1 MNMAETLTPTQALA
15 QLRNMYEGIRDEHH
29 PYANTAT
36 RIGNAFLAL
45 LSYLAGAPY
54 LRKDTDDTAAGLLT
68 LLMGCV
74 VGESKQ
80 IRLNPDGSIVCGSIR
95 VDGSA
100 IFNELVFN
108 HQNVLEGDTYF
119 TDKGIIEKVE
129 HTDIGQ
135 YTLTFRKEYD
145 ADHHTFHVNDILL
158 GKVNRLDTGKTHYS
172 FWLRVDKVDTEAN
185 TAICSLYADSD
196 VPGGKNYAPVPTARV
211 IRWGN
216 TVDNSRQSVWFVS
229 SNDGRW
235 LFLQGVDKPIVEDS
249 EHGSNYAA
257 FVGLPPDIQAVHDL
271 LQKGVISKEQ
281 PCLYAKTIL
290 AENIIQLD
298 YLGKPMYQARD
309 CGQWNAS
316 RKYIKGWDDTA
327 KGYYKDR
334 VWWKGCYWEC
344 SVDECSGSEPRYGNT
359 YWTCL
364 IGGSNMSIE
373 LVSSAGNFFRSG
385 TKWTTTIE
393 ATVWNAEMELTA
405 DDLKDCT
412 LTWTRES
419 DDSKGD
425 MAWNASK
432 KNFHEYALPV
442 SSQEDLPSGWT
453 AGSKVGYRCTLTF
466 PDGNSTSASYS
477 IVK

>member
-1 MNMAETLTPTQALA
+1 MRLVVPRLSTSNAL
-15 QLRNMYEGIRDEHH
+15 R
-29 PYANTAT
+29 
-36 RIGNAFLAL
+36 
-45 LSYLAGAPY
+45 
-54 LRKDTDDTAAGLLT
+54 
-68 LLMGCV
+68 
-74 VGESKQ
+74 
-80 IRLNPDGSIVCGSIR
+80 
-95 VDGSA
+95 
-100 IFNELVFN
+100 
-108 HQNVLEGDTYF
+108 
-119 TDKGIIEKVE
+119 
-129 HTDIGQ
+129 
-135 YTLTFRKEYD
+135 
-145 ADHHTFHVNDILL
+145 
-158 GKVNRLDTGKTHYS
+158 
-172 FWLRVDKVDTEAN
+172 LRVDKVDTEAN

-216 TVDNSRQSVWFVS
+216 TVDTSRQSVWFVS

-364 IGGSNMSIE
+364 IGGSNMSI
-373 LVSSAGNFFRSG
+373 SINSTAGNFFRAG
-385 TKWTTTIE
+385 TDWTTTLV
-393 ATVWNAEMELTA
+393 ATVWNAEMQLKTEELTG
-405 DDLKDCT
+405 CT
-412 LTWTRES
+412 VTWLRES
-419 DDSKGD
+419 DDADGD
-425 MAWNASK
+425 AAWNAK
-432 KNFHEYALPV
+432 HENFHELSLNV
-442 SSQEDLPSGWT
+442 DSKVDLPSVWE
-453 AGSKVGYRCTLTF
+453 AGSQVGYKVVVVF
-466 PDGNSTSASYS
+466 PDGSNYDQDYT
-477 IVK
+477 IVI

>member
-1 MNMAETLTPTQALA
+1 MADTLTTTQALQ
-15 QLRNMYEGIRDEHH
+15 QLRTMYEGIRDERRT
-29 PYANTAT
+29 YANTAT

-45 LSYLAGAPY
+45 LSYLAGAPF
-54 LRKDTDDTAAGLLT
+54 LRKDTDDTASGLLT

-158 GKVNRLDTGKTHYS
+158 GKVNRLDTGKTYYS

-185 TAICSLYADSD
+185 TAVCSLYADSD
-196 VPGGKNYAPVPTARV
+196 VPGGKNYAPVATARV

-216 TVDNSRQSVWFVS
+216 TLDTSRQSVWFVS

-235 LFLQGVDKPIVEDS
+235 LFLQGVDKPIIEDS

-257 FVGLPPDIQAVHDL
+257 FVGLP
-271 LQKGVISKEQ
+271 
-281 PCLYAKTIL
+281 
-290 AENIIQLD
+290 
-298 YLGKPMYQARD
+298 R
-309 CGQWNAS
+309 
-316 RKYIKGWDDTA
+316 
-327 KGYYKDR
+327 
-334 VWWKGCYWEC
+334 
-344 SVDECSGSEPRYGNT
+344 
-359 YWTCL
+359 
-364 IGGSNMSIE
+364 
-373 LVSSAGNFFRSG
+373 
-385 TKWTTTIE
+385 
-393 ATVWNAEMELTA
+393 
-405 DDLKDCT
+405 
-412 LTWTRES
+412 RES
-419 DDSKGD
+419 SQRSSRVF
-425 MAWNASK
+425 MPRPYWRRTSSNWTIWASPCTK
-432 KNFHEYALPV
+432 HA
-442 SSQEDLPSGWT
+442 T
-453 AGSKVGYRCTLTF
+453 AGSGTRRDGTSEAGTTPSKATTRTAYGGKAVIGSAPWMSAQAASRDMATPTGRASLAALT
-466 PDGNSTSASYS
+466 
-477 IVK
+477 

>member
-1 MNMAETLTPTQALA
+1 MITTAAKE
-15 QLRNMYEGIRDEHH
+15 QLRRTLEGIRDETGL
-29 PYANTAT
+29 YANTAT
-36 RIGNAFLAL
+36 RIGNAFLSL
-45 LSYLAGAPY
+45 LNYLCDAPF
-54 LRKDTDDTAAGLLT
+54 LRKDSEDSTEYLLT
-68 LLMGCV
+68 LLAGCV
-74 VGESKQ
+74 IGESKN
-80 IRLNPDGSIVCGSIR
+80 IELNADGSIHCGSIT

-100 IFNELVFN
+100 VFSELVFN

-119 TDKGIIEKVE
+119 TDRAIIDSVE
-129 HTDIGQ
+129 HTDLRQ
-135 YTLTFRKEYD
+135 YKLTFRKMYD
-145 ADHHTFHVNDILL
+145 DDRVTFHVNDILL
-158 GKVNRLDTGKTHYS
+158 GKVNNLDRAKTYKTT
-172 FWLRVDKVDTEAN
+172 WLRVDSIDTDEN
-185 TAICSLYADSD
+185 TAVCSLYGDSD

-216 TVDNSRQSVWFVS
+216 TVDTSRQSVWFVS

-359 YWTCL
+359 NWTCL
-364 IGGSNMSIE
+364 IGGSNMSI
-373 LVSSAGNFFRSG
+373 SINSTAGNFFRAG
-385 TKWTTTIE
+385 TDWTTTLV
-393 ATVWNAEMELTA
+393 ATVWNAEMQLKAEELTG
-405 DDLKDCT
+405 CT
-412 LTWTRES
+412 VTWLRES
-419 DDSKGD
+419 DDADGD
-425 MAWNASK
+425 AAWNAK
-432 KNFHEYALPV
+432 HENFHELSLNV
-442 SSQEDLPSGWT
+442 DSKVDLPSVWE
-453 AGSKVGYRCTLTF
+453 AGSMVGYKVVVVF
-466 PDGNSTSASYS
+466 PDGSNYDQDYT
-477 IVK
+477 IVI

>member
-1 MNMAETLTPTQALA
+1 MADNKIDFSSLMK
-15 QLRNMYEGIRDEHH
+15 RYEAIRDEHAM
-29 PYANTAT
+29 YANTAS
-36 RIGNAFLAL
+36 RIGKAFIDL
-45 LSYLAGAPY
+45 LSYISSLPY
-54 LRKDTDDTAAGLLT
+54 LRKDTADTAQGLIT
-68 LLMGCV
+68 MLMGCAI
-74 VGESKQ
+74 GESGKTK
-80 IRLNPDGSIVCGSIR
+80 LNPDGSITCQSIT
-95 VDGSA
+95 VDGA
-100 IFNELVFN
+100 AVFNELVFN

-119 TDKGIIEKVE
+119 TDKGIIDKVE
-129 HTDIGQ
+129 HTDVGQ

-145 ADHHTFHVNDILL
+145 EDRITFRVNDILL
-158 GKVNRLDTGKTHYS
+158 GKVNNLDRAKTFRS
-172 FWLRVDKVDTEAN
+172 FWLRIESINTDDN
-185 TAICSLYADSD
+185 TAVCSLYGDTD
-196 VPGGKNYAPVPTARV
+196 VPGGKNYPPVAAARV

-216 TVDNSRQSVWFVS
+216 TVDTTRQNVWFVS

-364 IGGSNMSIE
+364 IGGSNMSI
-373 LVSSAGNFFRSG
+373 SINSTAGNFFRAG
-385 TKWTTTIE
+385 TDWTTTLV
-393 ATVWNAEMELTA
+393 ATVWNAEMQLKAEELTG
-405 DDLKDCT
+405 CT
-412 LTWTRES
+412 VTWLRES
-419 DDSKGD
+419 DDADGD
-425 MAWNASK
+425 AAWNAK
-432 KNFHEYALPV
+432 HENFHELSLNV
-442 SSQEDLPSGWT
+442 DSKVDLPSVWE
-453 AGSKVGYRCTLTF
+453 AGSMVGYKVVVVF
-466 PDGNSTSASYS
+466 PDGSNYDQDYT
-477 IVK
+477 IVI

>member
-1 MNMAETLTPTQALA
+1 MVTTAATEKIRRTL
-15 QLRNMYEGIRDEHH
+15 EGIRDETGL
-29 PYANTAT
+29 YANTAT
-36 RIGNAFLAL
+36 RIGNAFLSL
-45 LSYLAGAPY
+45 LNYLCDAPF
-54 LRKDTDDTAAGLLT
+54 LRKDSDDATAYLLT
-68 LLMGCV
+68 LLAGCV
-74 VGESKQ
+74 IGESNNITLK
-80 IRLNPDGSIVCGSIR
+80 PDGSIHCGSIT
-95 VDGSA
+95 VEGSA
-100 IFNELVFN
+100 LFNEIIIN

-119 TDKGIIEKVE
+119 TDKGIIESVE
-129 HTDIGQ
+129 HTDLRQ
-135 YTLTFRKEYD
+135 YKLTFRKEYEED
-145 ADHHTFHVNDILL
+145 RVTFHTNDILL
-158 GKVNRLDTGKTHYS
+158 GKVNRLDAGKTYYS

-185 TAICSLYADSD
+185 TAVCSLYGDSD

-216 TVDNSRQSVWFVS
+216 TVDTSRQSVWFVS

-359 YWTCL
+359 NWTCL
-364 IGGSNMSIE
+364 IGGSNMSISI
-373 LVSSAGNFFRSG
+373 VSSAGNWFRSG
-385 TKWTTTIE
+385 TDWTTTLQ
-393 ATVWNAEMELTA
+393 AFVWNAEMLLKAEELTG
-405 DDLKDCT
+405 CT
-412 LTWTRES
+412 VIWTRIS
-419 DDSKGD
+419 DDADGD
-425 MAWNASK
+425 TAWNARHE
-432 KNFHEYALPV
+432 NFHELSLYV
-442 SSQEDLPSGWT
+442 DSKMDLPSEWG
-453 AGSKVGYRCTLTF
+453 AGSKVGYKVVVIF
-466 PDGNSTSASYS
+466 PDGSKYDQDYS
-477 IVK
+477 IVI

>member
-1 MNMAETLTPTQALA
+1 MADKLTPTEALQ
-15 QLRNMYEGIRDEHH
+15 QLRTLFEGIRDERHT
-29 PYANTAT
+29 YANTAT

-45 LSYLAGAPY
+45 LSYIAGAPF
-54 LRKDTDDTAAGLLT
+54 LRKDTADTAAGLLT

-74 VGESKQ
+74 IGESKQ

-129 HTDIGQ
+129 HTDIRQ

-158 GKVNRLDTGKTHYS
+158 GKVNRLDAGKTYYS

-185 TAICSLYADSD
+185 TAVCSLYGDSD
-196 VPGGKNYAPVPTARV
+196 VPGGKNYVPVATARV

-216 TVDNSRQSVWFVS
+216 TVDTSRQSVWFVS

-235 LFLQGVDKPIVEDS
+235 LFLQGVDKPIIEDS

-281 PCLYAKTIL
+281 PCFYAKTIL

-359 YWTCL
+359 NWTCL
-364 IGGSNMSIE
+364 IGGSNMSISI
-373 LVSSAGNFFRSG
+373 VSSAGNFFRAG
-385 TKWTTTIE
+385 TDWTTTLV
-393 ATVWNAEMELTA
+393 ATVWNAEMQLKAEELTG
-405 DDLKDCT
+405 CT
-412 LTWTRES
+412 VTWLRES
-419 DDSKGD
+419 DDADGD
-425 MAWNASK
+425 AAWNAQHER
-432 KNFHEYALPV
+432 FHELSLNV
-442 SSQEDLPSGWT
+442 DSKVDLPSVWE
-453 AGSKVGYRCTLTF
+453 AGSQVGYKVVVVF
-466 PDGNSTSASYS
+466 PDGSNYDQDYT
-477 IVK
+477 IVI

>member
-1 MNMAETLTPTQALA
+1 MADNKIDFSSLMK
-15 QLRNMYEGIRDEHH
+15 RYEAIRDEHAM
-29 PYANTAT
+29 YANTAS
-36 RIGNAFLAL
+36 RIGKAFIDL
-45 LSYLAGAPY
+45 LSYISSLPY
-54 LRKDTDDTAAGLLT
+54 LRKDTADTAQGLIT
-68 LLMGCV
+68 MLMGCAI
-74 VGESKQ
+74 GESGKTK
-80 IRLNPDGSIVCGSIR
+80 LNPDGSITCQSIT

-100 IFNELVFN
+100 VFNELVFN

-119 TDKGIIEKVE
+119 TDKGIIDKVE
-129 HTDIGQ
+129 HTDVGQ

-145 ADHHTFHVNDILL
+145 EDRITFRVNDILL
-158 GKVNRLDTGKTHYS
+158 GKVNNLDRAKTFRS
-172 FWLRVDKVDTEAN
+172 FWLRIESINTDDN
-185 TAICSLYADSD
+185 TAVCSLYGDTD
-196 VPGGKNYAPVPTARV
+196 VPGGKNYPPVAAARV

-216 TVDNSRQSVWFVS
+216 TVDTTRQNVWFVS

-364 IGGSNMSIE
+364 IGGSNMSI
-373 LVSSAGNFFRSG
+373 SINSTAGNFFRAG
-385 TKWTTTIE
+385 TDWTTTLV
-393 ATVWNAEMELTA
+393 ATVWNAEMQLKAEELTG
-405 DDLKDCT
+405 CT
-412 LTWTRES
+412 VTWLRES
-419 DDSKGD
+419 DDADGD
-425 MAWNASK
+425 AAWNAK
-432 KNFHEYALPV
+432 HENFHELSLNV
-442 SSQEDLPSGWT
+442 DSKVDLPSVWE
-453 AGSKVGYRCTLTF
+453 AGSMVGYKVVVVF
-466 PDGNSTSASYS
+466 PDGSNYDQDYT
-477 IVK
+477 IVI

>member
-1 MNMAETLTPTQALA
+1 MADNKIDFSSLMK
-15 QLRNMYEGIRDEHH
+15 RYEAIRDEHAM
-29 PYANTAT
+29 YANTAS
-36 RIGNAFLAL
+36 RIGKAFIDL
-45 LSYLAGAPY
+45 LSYISSLPY
-54 LRKDTDDTAAGLLT
+54 LRKDTADTAQGLIT
-68 LLMGCV
+68 MLMGCAI
-74 VGESKQ
+74 GESGKTK
-80 IRLNPDGSIVCGSIR
+80 LNPDGSITCQSIT
-95 VDGSA
+95 VDGA
-100 IFNELVFN
+100 AVFNELVFN

-119 TDKGIIEKVE
+119 TDKGIIDKVE
-129 HTDIGQ
+129 HTDVGQ

-145 ADHHTFHVNDILL
+145 EDRITFRVNDILL
-158 GKVNRLDTGKTHYS
+158 GKVNNLDRAKTFRS
-172 FWLRVDKVDTEAN
+172 FWLRIESINTDDN
-185 TAICSLYADSD
+185 TAVCSLYGDTD
-196 VPGGKNYAPVPTARV
+196 VPGGKNYPPVAAARV

-216 TVDNSRQSVWFVS
+216 TVDTTRQNVWFVS

-364 IGGSNMSIE
+364 IGGSNMSI
-373 LVSSAGNFFRSG
+373 SINSTAGNFFRAG
-385 TKWTTTIE
+385 TDWTTTLV
-393 ATVWNAEMELTA
+393 ATVWNAEMQLKAEELTG
-405 DDLKDCT
+405 CT
-412 LTWTRES
+412 VTWLRES
-419 DDSKGD
+419 DDADGD
-425 MAWNASK
+425 AAWNAK
-432 KNFHEYALPV
+432 HENFHELSLNV
-442 SSQEDLPSGWT
+442 DSKVDLPSVWE
-453 AGSKVGYRCTLTF
+453 AGSQVGYKVVVVF
-466 PDGNSTSASYS
+466 PDGSNYDQDYT
-477 IVK
+477 IVI